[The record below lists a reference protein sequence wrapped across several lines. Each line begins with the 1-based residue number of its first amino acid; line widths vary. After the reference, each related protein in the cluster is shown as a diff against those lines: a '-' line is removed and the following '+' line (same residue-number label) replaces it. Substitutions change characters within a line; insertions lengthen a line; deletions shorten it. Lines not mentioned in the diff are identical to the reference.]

1 MIFRSGRTN
10 LVNAAGYFRPTA
22 FLGHNKEDY
31 DAYLDLNKSF
41 FFVTQAVVRNMKD
54 NGAGSIVNVGSM
66 WARQAIPHNS
76 RDRHGQSRAGRIK
89 ATPSSAYSMQ
99 KAGCIP

>member
-1 MIFRSGRTN
+1 MAGLDLLRLGKMIFRSGRTN

-66 WARQAIPHNS
+66 WARQAI
-76 RDRHGQSRAGRIK
+76 K

>member
-1 MIFRSGRTN
+1 LAGLDLLRLGKMIFRSGRTN

-66 WARQAIPHNS
+66 WARQAI
-76 RDRHGQSRAGRIK
+76 K

>member
-66 WARQAIPHNS
+66 WARQAI
-76 RDRHGQSRAGRIK
+76 K